1 VPNVIIIA
9 GPNGAGKTT
18 AAPLLLQRAW
28 GVTEFVNADF
38 IAQGISVF
46 DPGEAAME
54 AGRVMLKRLHQLA
67 DERKDFA
74 FETTLA
80 SRSFA
85 PWIAKLKSAGYRF
98 RLHFLWLPSP
108 DLSVARVAGR
118 VALGGHYVPDDVIRR
133 RYATGLE
140 NFCRVYAPLAD
151 GWRMYNNKGI
161 KGPQLIAAGSASRA
175 TEVANGEAWELI
187 RKYR

>member
-1 VPNVIIIA
+1 MPNVIIIA

-18 AAPLLLQRAW
+18 AAPFLLQRAW

-46 DPGEAAME
+46 NPGAAAMD

-67 DERKDFA
+67 EERANFA

-85 PWIAKLKSAGYRF
+85 PWIVKLKAAGYEF
-98 RLHFLWLPSP
+98 HLHYLWIPST
-108 DLSVARVAGR
+108 DLAVARVAER
-118 VALGGHYVPDDVIRR
+118 VSLGGHDVPDDVVRR
-133 RYATGLE
+133 RYEGGLQNFFRIYMPLATG
-140 NFCRVYAPLAD
+140 
-151 GWRMYNNKGI
+151 WRFYDNRR
-161 KGPQLIAAGSASRA
+161 AGTPRLVAHGSGSET
-175 TEVANGEAWELI
+175 TETPGRDIWELVQ
-187 RKYR
+187 RYR

>member
-18 AAPLLLQRAW
+18 AAPFLLQRAW

-46 DPGEAAME
+46 NPDDAAMD

-67 DERKDFA
+67 EKRSDFA

-85 PWIAKLKSAGYRF
+85 RWIVKLKATGYEFDLHYLWIPSATF
-98 RLHFLWLPSP
+98 A
-108 DLSVARVAGR
+108 VTRVAER
-118 VALGGHYVPDDVIRR
+118 VSLGGHDVPEGVIWR
-133 RYATGLE
+133 RYEGGLR
-140 NFCRVYAPLAD
+140 NFFRVYAALAEVWRFYDNRGGD
-151 GWRMYNNKGI
+151 GPRVIAEGTTNETTAVADADVW
-161 KGPQLIAAGSASRA
+161 QL
-175 TEVANGEAWELI
+175 VQ
-187 RKYR
+187 KYR

>member
-46 DPGEAAME
+46 NPGEAAME

-67 DERKDFA
+67 DEGADFT

-85 PWIAKLKSAGYRF
+85 PWIAKLIA
-98 RLHFLWLPSP
+98 
-108 DLSVARVAGR
+108 LSVATFARPGCRACCGSCR
-118 VALGGHYVPDDVIRR
+118 ARRPLRARR
-133 RYATGLE
+133 RGTHALR
-140 NFCRVYAPLAD
+140 N
-151 GWRMYNNKGI
+151 
-161 KGPQLIAAGSASRA
+161 GPR
-175 TEVANGEAWELI
+175 ELL
-187 RKYR
+187 

>member
-18 AAPLLLQRAW
+18 AAPFLLQRAW

-46 DPGEAAME
+46 NPGAAAME
-54 AGRVMLKRLHQLA
+54 AGRVMLKRLHELA
-67 DERKDFA
+67 EKRVDFA

-85 PWIAKLKSAGYRF
+85 PWIVKLMAVGYEFHLNYLWIPSA
-98 RLHFLWLPSP
+98 
-108 DLSVARVAGR
+108 DLAVTRVAER
-118 VALGGHYVPDDVIRR
+118 VSLGGHDVPDDVVRR
-133 RYATGLE
+133 RYENGLR
-140 NFCRVYAPLAD
+140 NFFRVYAPLARHWHLYDNRRAD
-151 GWRMYNNKGI
+151 GPR
-161 KGPQLIAAGSASRA
+161 PVAEGSGRET
-175 TEVANGEAWELI
+175 TEVAVADIWELVQ
-187 RKYR
+187 KYR

>member
-18 AAPLLLQRAW
+18 AAPFLLRRAW
-28 GVTEFVNADF
+28 GVTQFVNADI
-38 IAQGISVF
+38 IAQGISMF
-46 DPGEAAME
+46 DAEGAAME
-54 AGRVMLKRLHQLA
+54 AGRVMLKRLHELG
-67 DERKDFA
+67 EKRMNFA

-85 PWIAKLKSAGYRF
+85 PWIVKLKAAGYRF
-98 RLHFLWLPSP
+98 RLHYLWIPSA
-108 DLSVARVAGR
+108 DLAVTRVAER
-118 VALGGHYVPDDVIRR
+118 VLLGGHHVPDDVIRR

-161 KGPQLIAAGSASRA
+161 KGPQLIAAGSASRT
-175 TEVANGEAWELI
+175 TEVANGEVWELI

>member
-1 VPNVIIIA
+1 VIIIA

-18 AAPLLLQRAW
+18 AAPFLLQRAW

-46 DPGEAAME
+46 NPGEAAME

-67 DERKDFA
+67 EERANFA

-85 PWIAKLKSAGYRF
+85 PWIAKLKATGHEFDLHYLWIPSATF
-98 RLHFLWLPSP
+98 A
-108 DLSVARVAGR
+108 VTRVAER
-118 VALGGHYVPDDVIRR
+118 VSLGGHDVPEDTVRR
-133 RYATGLE
+133 RYENGLQ
-140 NFCRVYAPLAD
+140 NFFRAYAPLAR
-151 GWRMYNNKGI
+151 GWRFYDNSAEE
-161 KGPQLIAAGSASRA
+161 GPRLVAHGSGSETFAVADPDVWQL
-175 TEVANGEAWELI
+175 VQ
-187 RKYR
+187 KYR